1 MEENRSNVFRKAEE
15 ADLPAIGAILRGA
28 VARMLAEG
36 KRQWDENYPNER
48 HASADIANDVGYV
61 MERDGEVV
69 GYTAVVTSGEPTYAS
84 IDGKWQ
90 TNGDYVVVHRLAVS
104 QKVKGKGIGKA
115 MMKAVERHAR
125 SLGIPSFR
133 IDTNFDN
140 TAMLG
145 MLSKLGF
152 SYCGEI
158 QYEHGSR
165 KAFEKIL

>member
-1 MEENRSNVFRKAEE
+1 MEEKVSYVFRKAEE

-48 HASADIANDVGYV
+48 HAADDIANGVGYV
-61 MERDGEVV
+61 MESDGEVV
-69 GYTAVVTSGEPTYAS
+69 GYAAVVTSGEPAYTS
-84 IDGKWQ
+84 IQGRWLTD
-90 TNGDYVVVHRLAVS
+90 GDYVVVHRMAVS
-104 QKVKGKGIGKA
+104 RDVKGKGIGKT
-115 MMKAVERHAR
+115 MMTAVENLAG
-125 SLGIPSFR
+125 SLGIGSFR

-140 TAMLG
+140 TAMLAL
-145 MLSKLGF
+145 LSKLGF